1 MTTPTRFTMAGLL
14 LVLHAGC
21 AGSARMNF
29 VSLNHAA
36 IDPPAPVVH
45 RFHPQQCYWWT
56 DNHSRLNVAM
66 QFDQFSPF
74 NKLGEMTLRLSLVLD
89 APPAGSGRNYAAGPD
104 TLRGRLAT
112 SLDQHRFSGLT
123 GIVAVTRRD
132 NDRLSGS
139 YRLWVRHHPGL
150 SLFSLFPQQPG
161 LLLLFGTFDAVH
173 DPQRGAA
180 IRADCETNGWSRP
193 DPTTQPSAQS
203 AR

>member
-1 MTTPTRFTMAGLL
+1 MTTPSRFTVAALL
-14 LVLHAGC
+14 PLLPAGC

-45 RFHPQQCYWWT
+45 RFEPQQCSWWI
-56 DNHSRLNVAM
+56 DDLDRLNVAM

-74 NKLGEMTLRLSLVLD
+74 NKFGEMTLRISLVLD
-89 APPAGSGRNYAAGPD
+89 APPAGSGRNYTAGPD
-104 TLRGRLAT
+104 TLRGHLAT
-112 SLDQHRFSGLT
+112 PLDQHRFSGLT
-123 GIVAVTRRD
+123 GIVAVSRRGKA
-132 NDRLSGS
+132 RLSGS

-173 DPQRGAA
+173 DPRRGAV
-180 IRADCETNGWSRP
+180 IRAECESNGWTRP
-193 DPTTQPSAQS
+193 APTTQPHTQS